1 MAQAFEQYCA
11 MSVEQALEQDR
22 FDLLLVEKIEPHL
35 GSNRPAF
42 LYDYP
47 LELASLARPKENQ
60 PGNAERFELYMA
72 GIELANGFSEL
83 TDSVLL
89 RSRFEEEYL
98 KMKDCPEKTHK
109 IPELF
114 LQELE
119 TIDSAAGI
127 ALGLDR
133 LFMLLSGQNNLDAVV
148 TFSPDDL
155 DI

>member
-1 MAQAFEQYCA
+1 
-11 MSVEQALEQDR
+11 
-22 FDLLLVEKIEPHL
+22 
-35 GSNRPAF
+35 
-42 LYDYP
+42 
-47 LELASLARPKENQ
+47 
-60 PGNAERFELYMA
+60 MA